1 MEVDYQYNGMK
12 QALIK
17 LCAGRFQILGPSDL
31 LSTVSRITSMTD
43 DPKIQHELY
52 TKVVSQWFIVCSIT
66 NEQIPLSE
74 LKYWDVE
81 KGEAY
86 KSPEIIPLKDHYK
99 KEPSVQCGDEN
110 KNKS

>member
-1 MEVDYQYNGMK
+1 MEIDYQYTGMK

-17 LCAGRFQILGPSDL
+17 LCPGRFQILGPPDL

-52 TKVVSQWFIVCSIT
+52 TKVVSQWFVVCSIT

-81 KGEAY
+81 KNYVY
-86 KSPEIIPLKDHYK
+86 KSPEIIPPHEQYQK
-99 KEPSVQCGDEN
+99 PSVQCGGEN
-110 KNKS
+110 KNKN